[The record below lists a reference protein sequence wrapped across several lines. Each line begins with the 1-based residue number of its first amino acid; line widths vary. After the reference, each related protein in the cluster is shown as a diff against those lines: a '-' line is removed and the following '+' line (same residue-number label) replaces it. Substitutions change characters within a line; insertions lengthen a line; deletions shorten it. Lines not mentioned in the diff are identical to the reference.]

1 MLRQDCDG
9 WKRLVWGAVH
19 NLTNDEEFA
28 AIAWGLVS
36 KQLGTGSTHASE
48 VCRYFNLDGFAY
60 VEPGDRIPRLTP
72 KPKEGASA

>member
-19 NLTNDEEFA
+19 NLTNDDGYK

-36 KQLGTGSTHASE
+36 QALGIGSTHAAE
-48 VCRYFNLDGFAY
+48 VCRHFDLDGFAY
-60 VEPGDRIPRLTP
+60 VDPGERIPRLTP